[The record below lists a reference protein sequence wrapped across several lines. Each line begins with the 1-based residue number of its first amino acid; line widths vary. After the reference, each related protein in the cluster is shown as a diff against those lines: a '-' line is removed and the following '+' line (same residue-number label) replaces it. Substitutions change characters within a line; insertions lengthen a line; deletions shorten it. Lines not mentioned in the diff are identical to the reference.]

1 MQSQQYPLR
10 EQPGYVQPQRSL
22 LLSTLQTRPVI
33 VRSGLGTAASY

>member
-33 VRSGLGTAASY
+33 VRSDSATTTSY